1 VTRLSSLP
9 STTLPHYVTK
19 GVVGKHVPC
28 LEFSP
33 GQSLLL
39 DLYVKPHSL
48 QLELWSKRA
57 PTLIGNTLGKMLD
70 IDEKILTLD
79 RTSMAKICMEMNL
92 EDRLSDVIAIQVGN
106 RSYHQER
113 DDRISHLGVA
123 FVIFMVI

>member
-1 VTRLSSLP
+1 
-9 STTLPHYVTK
+9 
-19 GVVGKHVPC
+19 
-28 LEFSP
+28 
-33 GQSLLL
+33 
-39 DLYVKPHSL
+39 
-48 QLELWSKRA
+48 
-57 PTLIGNTLGKMLD
+57 MLD